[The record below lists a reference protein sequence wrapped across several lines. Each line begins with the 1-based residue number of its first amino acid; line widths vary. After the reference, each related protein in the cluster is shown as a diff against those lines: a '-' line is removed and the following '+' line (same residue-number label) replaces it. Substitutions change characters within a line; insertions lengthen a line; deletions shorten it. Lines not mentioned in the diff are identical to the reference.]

1 MSINPL
7 YNDPNEHL
15 DGLAAVVVSEAGDAG
30 IFPERHNFKLKR
42 DEEKGWRSEEDA
54 LTTPTNGK
62 KQKSGVFPSN
72 TWHNTSFPKRL

>member
-7 YNDPNEHL
+7 YNDPNEPL

-42 DEEKGWRSEEDA
+42 DKRKGGGA
-54 LTTPTNGK
+54 K
-62 KQKSGVFPSN
+62 KM
-72 TWHNTSFPKRL
+72 H